1 MSWKALSSGKLV
13 AGQVVYNGPCFY
25 FGFICKNEG
34 SAFAITLY
42 DNTAGSGT
50 EVDDYI
56 TDANKEMEGHVLNSP
71 VVCSNGL
78 YLALGGGS
86 AIVYYTPLRE
96 GVQ

>member
-1 MSWKALSSGKLV
+1 MSWKAISSGTLTTS
-13 AGQVVYNGPCFY
+13 QIIYTGPCFY
-25 FGFICKNEG
+25 FGFSCKNG
-34 SAFAITLY
+34 GAAFNVVIY
-42 DNTAGSGT
+42 DNTAGSGN
-50 EVDDYI
+50 EVEDYA

-78 YLALGGGS
+78 YLSLGGGS